1 MWLWRPAEAIVG
13 LVFVAG
19 ALLKAGDVN
28 LFAVQITRYGVLSS
42 PVLVSAAA
50 VGTLWMETSLGLAL
64 VLGARLR
71 GAAYAATLAILA
83 GFTGLIG
90 YAWAFHNIADCG
102 CFGPIEM
109 SPGVSIAK
117 NVILGA
123 LCLGAWVGYSR
134 AVKRSASLPSLLI
147 RYGLC
152 AVAACGAAAYAY
164 AHLEAAPKERGTF
177 SQFVFEIDGEKY
189 DLARGE
195 YFVAILSMKC
205 DHCMASVPEI
215 NALAETPGFPQVV
228 ALCYEEEKGSMDTFQ
243 AVTGASFPMYSLGS
257 SARTFSDLTEGQEP
271 PRFYLVR
278 DGRAVKFWDM
288 AVPSAE
294 DVSAA
299 RSGAAGASSS
309 N

>member
-1 MWLWRPAEAIVG
+1 MWLWRPTEAIVG

-19 ALLKAGDVN
+19 AILKAGDVN
-28 LFAVQITRYGVLSS
+28 LFAVQISRYGVLSN
-42 PVLVSAAA
+42 PALIDAAA
-50 VGTLWMETSLGLAL
+50 VGTLWIETSLGLAL

-71 GAAYAATLAILA
+71 GAVHAATLAVLA
-83 GFTGLIG
+83 GFTGLIA

-109 SPGVSIAK
+109 SPGISIAK
-117 NVILGA
+117 NLILA
-123 LCLGAWVGYSR
+123 AACLGSWLGYSR
-134 AVKRSASLPSLLI
+134 SLDRRPRLRSLLI
-147 RYGLC
+147 RYGAC
-152 AVAACGAAAYAY
+152 AVAACGVAGYAY
-164 AHLEAAPKERGTF
+164 AHLEAAPKQTATF

-189 DLARGE
+189 DLGRGE

-228 ALCYEEEKGSMDTFQ
+228 ALCYEEEKGAMDTFE
-243 AVTGASFPMYSLGS
+243 AETGPDFPLYSMGS
-257 SARTFSDLTEGQEP
+257 SVRTFSDLIGQEP

-278 DGRAVKFWDM
+278 DGMPLRFWDKT
-288 AVPSAE
+288 VPLAE
-294 DVSAA
+294 EVLAA
-299 RSGAAGASSS
+299 RDGPSGASPH